1 MHVRLRGRGNPEC
14 PGPVTALHP
23 LAVLDGAPLLVFHF
37 DEAGSLRSGRAVE
50 HDVYV
55 KCWHDVYVTCFCVTC
70 CHRSSYGWMPSLIS
84 TRVSRLSSSLM
95 TPTST
100 SIRPLRRSS
109 IVLMRRLRSVNN
121 TRTGF
126 SVPVANASGEA
137 SPKSCDSPLCRV
149 DAF

>member
-23 LAVLDGAPLLVFHF
+23 LAVLDGVPQLVFHF

-84 TRVSRLSSSLM
+84 TR
-95 TPTST
+95 
-100 SIRPLRRSS
+100 I
-109 IVLMRRLRSVNN
+109 
-121 TRTGF
+121 F
-126 SVPVANASGEA
+126 FFY
-137 SPKSCDSPLCRV
+137 CDSNRWCSAV
-149 DAF
+149 DLAAVSTRYCG